1 MSDWVGG
8 HNRCNVHV
16 CMLCTHSNFCSR
28 LPTSRHKRLTCM
40 KQQYRYHMTLMV
52 SSCLYSMYTCFI
64 LSWVLTLMSWDE
76 LGTILPSSGETER
89 AEGSWEGELDSWN
102 RLAAVPE
109 LVMVKEAEA
118 IWLAI
123 TRRPNSTAVEE
134 RVRCGDGG
142 SLEKRKNSSLWR
154 YIGTHALSSHP
165 ITGTASTI
173 LSSANT
179 SNRPSWRPFCSS
191 LWVSLSGLYWI
202 VTGSLS
208 PAATTRSP
216 VLETRRNTYRRTQ
229 QFRSSLVPGPND

>member
-1 MSDWVGG
+1 MRKSKCMSDWV
-8 HNRCNVHV
+8 HV
-16 CMLCTHSNFCSR
+16 CMYVMYSQQLLFKTSNLSTQKIDLHETTVQVSHDVDGR
-28 LPTSRHKRLTCM
+28 YSTC
-40 KQQYRYHMTLMV
+40 
-52 SSCLYSMYTCFI
+52 MYTCFI

-76 LGTILPSSGETER
+76 LGAILPSSGETER

-142 SLEKRKNSSLWR
+142 SLEKGKNRSLWR

-216 VLETRRNTYRRTQ
+216 VLETRRNTYRRTPTVQ
-229 QFRSSLVPGPND
+229 I